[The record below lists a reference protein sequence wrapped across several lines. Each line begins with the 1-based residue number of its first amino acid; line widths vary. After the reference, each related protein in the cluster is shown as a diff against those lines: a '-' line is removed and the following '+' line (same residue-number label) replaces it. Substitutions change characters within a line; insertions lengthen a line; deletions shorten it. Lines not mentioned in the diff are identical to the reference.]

1 MNSISEVS
9 KMEKLIFRK
18 QAADALIIKE
28 VQHGTVKTQN
38 IVDGKPA
45 FTDHKDIKRLGYKT
59 LEEYVEAL
67 KAQGYTTSS

>member
-1 MNSISEVS
+1 
-9 KMEKLIFRK
+9 MEKLVFSK

-45 FTDHKDIKRLGYKT
+45 FTDHKDIKRLGYKS
-59 LEEYVEAL
+59 LAEYLAAL
-67 KAQGYTTSS
+67 KEQGYKEHK